1 MVQQN
6 SKSSK
11 LTQKSKQ
18 QMKEVIPGGS
28 IASKNVIPKDLTDE
42 AYDRF
47 TNAIQGGDV
56 DSVSHLVG
64 LQPVIKEPEFQRKAQ
79 VNTTGVKQGQN
90 LQYNVDAVNTTNQ

>member
-1 MVQQN
+1 MVEQ
-6 SKSSK
+6 KSNGSK

-47 TNAIQGGDV
+47 TNAIQGGDI

-79 VNTTGVKQGQN
+79 VNTTGVKLNQE
-90 LQYNVDAVNTTNQ
+90 LQYNIDAVSKVNQ